1 MVGGAHP
8 TDFHSKN
15 QRLLMN
21 NHTSSNPHAIVGR
34 NSVLELLRG
43 GEREIELIQIA
54 QGRDHPRLRQIT
66 SLAQKKGIR
75 CEFVPRSELDKLEP
89 TIPHQGVIALA
100 SPKKYLEL
108 GTLLEQIQ
116 AERGEHPPLIVMLD
130 GVQDPRNLGAIT
142 RTADAAG
149 VDGIVIPKNR
159 AAGVTT
165 TVHKASAGSAEY
177 IPVAQVTNLARTIE
191 RIKAS
196 DFWVIGA
203 DQDAPLIY
211 TQADFTV
218 PLCLVLGNEAEG
230 LRRLVRE
237 KCDSLVRLPMHG
249 HLPSLNVS
257 VAAGVLLYEVL
268 RQRTHV

>member
-1 MVGGAHP
+1 
-8 TDFHSKN
+8 
-15 QRLLMN
+15 MN
-21 NHTSSNPHAIVGR
+21 NHHTSSNPHAIVGR

-43 GEREIELIQIA
+43 GGREIEGIQIA
-54 QGRDHPRLRQIT
+54 QGRDHPRLRRII
-66 SLAQKKGIR
+66 SLAKKKGVR
-75 CEFVPRSELDKLEP
+75 CEFVPRSELDLLEP
-89 TIPHQGVIALA
+89 TIPHQGVIALV
-100 SPKKYLEL
+100 SPKKYLEISA
-108 GTLLEQIQ
+108 LLEQVQ
-116 AERGEHPPLIVMLD
+116 AKREDRPPLIVMLD
-130 GVQDPRNLGAIT
+130 GVQDPRNLGAVV
-142 RTADAAG
+142 RTADAVG
-149 VDGIVIPKNR
+149 VDGIVIPKDR
-159 AAGVTT
+159 AAGVNT

-196 DFWVIGA
+196 DIWVVGA
-203 DQDAPLIY
+203 DQDAPQIY

-237 KCDSLVRLPMHG
+237 KCDSLVQLPMHG

-268 RQRTHV
+268 RQRTHE